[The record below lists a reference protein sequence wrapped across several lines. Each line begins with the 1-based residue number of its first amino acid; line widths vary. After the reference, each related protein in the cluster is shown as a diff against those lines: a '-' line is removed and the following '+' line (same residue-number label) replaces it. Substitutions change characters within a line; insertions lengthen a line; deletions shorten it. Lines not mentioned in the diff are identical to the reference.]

1 MDTIQILG
9 LFAAALTTISF
20 FPQAYKVIKSRNT
33 QSISLFMYVIL
44 VIGVI
49 LWLSY
54 GIVKN
59 DLPIILANIVTLIP
73 TLVILFLKV
82 GELIKPKI

>member
-20 FPQAYKVIKSRNT
+20 FPQAYKVIKTRNT
-33 QSISLFMYVIL
+33 QSISLLMYVIL
-44 VIGVI
+44 VVGVI

>member
-1 MDTIQILG
+1 
-9 LFAAALTTISF
+9 
-20 FPQAYKVIKSRNT
+20 
-33 QSISLFMYVIL
+33 MYVIL

>member
-9 LFAAALTTISF
+9 LLAATLTTISF
-20 FPQAYKVIKSRNT
+20 FPQAYKVIRTRNT
-33 QSISLFMYVIL
+33 QGISLLMYVIL
-44 VIGVI
+44 VVGVF
-49 LWLSY
+49 LWLLY
-54 GIVKN
+54 GIVKS

-82 GELIKPKI
+82 RELIKRKV